1 MKNQAEL
8 ISYLKENNIKITDK
22 VQVSKFSGGQ
32 SNPTYLIEDE
42 QVAYVLRRKPS
53 GDILKSAHA
62 IDREYKVLKA
72 LYGTAVPVAKPILYC
87 ADKDVIGSEFY
98 LMEFVDGQIYWDP
111 QLSEISLSAR
121 RDIYQEVI
129 KLMASLHNVN
139 IAEVGLSDYGSHSGY
154 FERQLNRWIQQYRLS
169 ETETIESIELLIVW
183 LQKNLPEDDGQC
195 SLIHGDFRLD
205 NFIFSK
211 DKPEIIAV
219 LDWELSTIGHP
230 LADLAYF
237 CMCLHLPQVGPIPG
251 LQGLDREKLGIPSEQ
266 DIIKQYQALR
276 GIGEIQYWDFC
287 LLFSFFRLSAI
298 LQGVYKRALSGNAS
312 NSSAIEVGQMAGMLA
327 DIAVNLIPNKEQ

>member
-1 MKNQAEL
+1 MKNQAEF
-8 ISYLKENNIKITDK
+8 IRYLKENNIKITNK
-22 VQVSKFSGGQ
+22 AEVNKFSGGQ
-32 SNPTYLIEDE
+32 SNPTYLIEDD
-42 QVAYVLRRKPS
+42 QAAYVLRRKPS

-62 IDREYKVLKA
+62 IDREYKVLEA
-72 LYGTAVPVAKPILYC
+72 LYGSAVPVAKPILYC
-87 ADKDVIGSEFY
+87 TDKDIIGSEFY

-111 QLSEISLSAR
+111 KLSELSLSER
-121 RDIYQEVI
+121 QGIYQEII
-129 KLMASLHNVN
+129 KLMASLHEVN
-139 IAEVGLSDYGSHSGY
+139 ISEVGLSDYGRHSGY

-183 LQKNLPEDDGQC
+183 LEKSLPEDDGQF

-205 NFIFSK
+205 NFIFSN

-251 LQGLDREKLGIPSEQ
+251 LQGLDRKKLGVPSEQ
-266 DIIKQYQALR
+266 EIIQQYQALR
-276 GIGEIQYWDFC
+276 GIDEIKHWDFY
-287 LLFSFFRLSAI
+287 LLFSFFRLTAI

-312 NSSAIEVGQMAGMLA
+312 NSSAMEVGQMASILA
-327 DIAVNLIPNKEQ
+327 DIAVNLIPNQE

>member
-8 ISYLKENNIKITDK
+8 INYLKENNIKFTKEAEVI
-22 VQVSKFSGGQ
+22 KFSGGQ
-32 SNPTYLIEDE
+32 SNPTYLIKDS
-42 QVAYVLRRKPS
+42 QAAYVLRRKPN

-87 ADKDVIGSEFY
+87 TDKTIIGSEFY

-111 QLSEISLSAR
+111 QLSEVLLYER
-121 RDIYQEVI
+121 KDIYQEII
-129 KLMASLHNVN
+129 KLMARLHEVN
-139 IAEVGLSDYGSHSGY
+139 IAEVGLSDYGRHSGY

-183 LQKNLPEDDGQC
+183 LQKNLPEDDGQF

-205 NFIFSK
+205 NFIFSN
-211 DKPEIIAV
+211 DKPKIIAV

-237 CMCLHLPQVGPIPG
+237 CMCLHLPQIGPIPG
-251 LQGLDREKLGIPSEQ
+251 LQGLDREKLGVPSEQ
-266 DIIKQYQALR
+266 EIIQQYQALR
-276 GIGEIQYWDFC
+276 GIDEIKHWDFY
-287 LLFSFFRLSAI
+287 LLFSFFRLTAI

-312 NSSAIEVGQMAGMLA
+312 NSSAMEVGQMAGILA
-327 DIAVNLIPNKEQ
+327 DIAVNLIPNKE